1 MRAVRRALV
10 LGLLVAGGPCLRAVE
25 SRTLPWE
32 GGALHLLAAGPADA
46 PVVLLLHG
54 ARFEAETWRELG
66 TLDVLAEAGYRALA
80 LDLPGF
86 GASDRFPATDSFLAA
101 VLARL
106 EVDRV
111 TVVAPSM
118 SGQLAFPLVLDHP
131 ERVVG
136 LVAVAPV
143 AIPTD
148 RERLAEIRVPIL
160 AIWGEE
166 DTVVSPELGR
176 ELVAAVPGA
185 EWLSLAGAGH
195 PCYLDRPEEFHRA
208 LLDFLAR
215 VASPVPPG

>member
-1 MRAVRRALV
+1 MSSFRRGLV
-10 LGLLVAGGPCLRAVE
+10 LGLLVAAAPGLRAVE
-25 SRTLPWE
+25 SRTVPWKD
-32 GGALHLLAAGPADA
+32 GVLHLLEAGPGDG

-86 GASDRFPATDSFLAA
+86 GASDPFPVTDAFLAG
-101 VLARL
+101 VLAQL
-106 EVDRV
+106 ELDRV
-111 TVVAPSM
+111 TLVAPSM
-118 SGQLAFPLVLDHP
+118 SGEVAFPLVLDHP
-131 ERVVG
+131 ERVAG

-143 AIPTD
+143 AIPTH
-148 RERLAEIRVPIL
+148 RERLGEIRVPVL

-166 DTVVSPELGR
+166 DTIVSPELGR
-176 ELVAAVPGA
+176 QLVAAVSGA

-195 PCYLDRPEEFHRA
+195 PCYLDRSEEFHRA